1 MEKWIV
7 LILCLLAL
15 ALICWKETQRKNR
28 ARLHLRI
35 TASVLAIVALYF
47 LAQPVRFQRKLDPSK
62 ENTAVLLTEG
72 FDRDSLSSLK
82 NIPQYSADRSIT
94 ANNKGVTFI
103 PDLEHFSR
111 SQADIN
117 KIHIVGSGLEQHDL
131 NDVKDKKLIFHPNQV
146 SGFQSV
152 HWNSTVRSGEKLTVQ
167 GRFNSKSKD
176 IKILLRGLSTTLDS
190 IDLSGSQTFELSI
203 TPKLINTAIYS
214 LIAVSGKD
222 TLANEKIPVIIEAK
236 TPVRVL
242 MLSSSP
248 DFEYKFLKSWLSSE
262 QYTLLIRT
270 AISKDKFSTEFLN
283 TERLNLNRISPSL
296 LKNIDVVIGDMAELS
311 SLGGAE
317 NAAIQNE
324 LSNGMG
330 LIIRADEEGGTGFYK
345 RAFNIRQSRAIDQKS
360 LSLTWDGRTAKKTAA
375 PSGWGMEIVKRS
387 GEQALVRDNQ
397 NHTLVSSKLYGAGR
411 IIASTVSDSY
421 TWMLSNNSADYFSY
435 WSHIIGKAARKA
447 EATESWAILNQ
458 FPTINSPA
466 QLRLESSAATQP
478 SVTVENIPVYF
489 AQDPSQSYRWNAQYW
504 PPQSGWQAIK
514 SNNKESFWYAFDG
527 QDWQSARMSQR
538 IANTEKFIGNNKNI
552 SKQTNS
558 VIRTYTYTLPA
569 IYFFVL
575 FLMACGYLWIERKLA
590 PTY

>member
-7 LILCLLAL
+7 LISSILVLAF
-15 ALICWKETQRKNR
+15 ICWKEVQRKNS
-28 ARLHLRI
+28 AHLKLRLA
-35 TASVLAIVALYF
+35 ASVLAVLSFYF
-47 LAQPVRFQRKLDPSK
+47 IAQPISFQRNLDPSK

-72 FDRDSLSSLK
+72 FDKDSLSSLK

-117 KIHIVGSGLEQHDL
+117 KIHIIGSGLEQHDL
-131 NDVKDKKLIFHPNQV
+131 DALKDKKLMSHPNQV

-167 GRFNSKSKD
+167 GRFNSESKKGV
-176 IKILLRGLSTTLDS
+176 KILLKGLSTTLDS
-190 IDLSGSQTFELSI
+190 INLSGSQTFELST
-203 TPKLINTAIYS
+203 TPKLLNTAIYS

-236 TPVRVL
+236 TPIRVL

-311 SLGGAE
+311 RLGGAE

-345 RAFNIRQSRAIDQKS
+345 RAFNIRQTRGIDQKT
-360 LSLTWDGRTAKKTAA
+360 LSLNWDGRTAKKTAT
-375 PSGWGMEIVKRS
+375 PSTWGLEIIQRS
-387 GEQALVRDNQ
+387 GEQALVKDDK
-397 NHTLVSSKLYGAGR
+397 NHRLVSSKLYGSGR

-421 TWMLSNNSADYFSY
+421 TWMLSNNSADYSSY
-435 WSHIIGKAARKA
+435 WSHILGKAARKT
-447 EATESWAILNQ
+447 EATESWSILNK
-458 FPTINSPA
+458 FPVVNSRVE
-466 QLRLESSAATQP
+466 LRLESPATSLPSA
-478 SVTVENIPVYF
+478 NIGNVPLRF
-489 AQDPSQSYRWNAQYW
+489 AQDRSQSYRWTAQYW
-504 PPQSGWQAIK
+504 PTEAGWQSIK
-514 SNNKESFWYAFDG
+514 SGNKESFWYVFDEKE
-527 QDWQSARMSQR
+527 WQSARMAQW
-538 IANTEKFIGNNKNI
+538 IANTKKFISSNKGAETKTP
-552 SKQTNS
+552 SA
-558 VIRTYTYTLPA
+558 VRTYTYTLPA
-569 IYFFVL
+569 IYFFML
-575 FLMACGYLWIERKLA
+575 LLTACGYLWIERKLS
-590 PTY
+590 